1 MPPSMSFSYGG
12 PRPLSPPQT
21 SKDYGGR
28 NKIFLPGDVKTLN
41 TKGFGEGMPI
51 WKRLAVI
58 VRAYPGLEVFE
69 VMKGLDPHDR
79 KFFERTQFYRAIENL
94 VGKAWL
100 ELAITTEEFD
110 ELCEPYL
117 TKKSGPGGPPPMIQY
132 KRFALDLQR
141 YADQVLTDDDIT
153 KAQEL
158 RGYVNPGD
166 LVRNDGFF
174 EARKDE
180 IGKDMSPDKRRLKK
194 HQSPQALASGLWEYE
209 ELAEEDW
216 DTGDDRKPGEATAAS
231 RLGWGAGAKKAVAAD
246 YADMSEFEK
255 ERQIRDIFAGNLY
268 EDPSGAKYGH

>member
-1 MPPSMSFSYGG
+1 
-12 PRPLSPPQT
+12 
-21 SKDYGGR
+21 
-28 NKIFLPGDVKTLN
+28 
-41 TKGFGEGMPI
+41 
-51 WKRLAVI
+51 
-58 VRAYPGLEVFE
+58 
-69 VMKGLDPHDR
+69 
-79 KFFERTQFYRAIENL
+79 
-94 VGKAWL
+94 
-100 ELAITTEEFD
+100 
-110 ELCEPYL
+110 
-117 TKKSGPGGPPPMIQY
+117 MIQY

-158 RGYVNPGD
+158 RTLRHAALRPVFLASACDPPRGNPTPPLTHCSRVCAIFAAFVLAGGYVNPGD

-216 DTGDDRKPGEATAAS
+216 DTGDDRKPGDATAAS